1 MSDIKYI
8 CFDIGGVANVQMPRK
23 EVISRG
29 KEYFG
34 AAFNEEK
41 LKQMMFPTVSN
52 TDIWREY
59 NNGAIATQRYL
70 EFGLSAGGVPTTER
84 NRKLFRS
91 LLEEACGEAYQPIL
105 NLVGQLKAN
114 GYHTSVLSNNNEI
127 MYNTPSGEAIK
138 KCVDVA
144 ISSHEIMVSK
154 PHWQAFAILLGKIKI
169 KAEERQQVLFID
181 NKTENTEAAQS
192 CGLQAFHFR
201 SKEVGMDLAFVE
213 PMQYLHVTGIRI

>member
-1 MSDIKYI
+1 MSKITHV
-8 CFDIGGVANVQMPRK
+8 CFDIGGVANVQMPRE
-23 EVISRG
+23 EVISHG

-91 LLEEACGEAYQPIL
+91 LLEEACGTIYQPIL
-105 NLVGQLKAN
+105 HLVGQLKAN

-127 MYNTPSGEAIK
+127 MYNVPSAEIK
-138 KCVDVA
+138 NQVDVA

-181 NKTENTEAAQS
+181 NKTENTEAAKS
-192 CGLQAFHFR
+192 CGLQSFHFR
-201 SKEVGMDLAFVE
+201 SKDLGMDGAYTELMEELKRKGVR
-213 PMQYLHVTGIRI
+213 V